1 MKLRLFIILLVLLT
15 GSIPAV
21 AGHIAGGELSYKYLG
36 VGTVPGTSRYNITL
50 KLFRQ
55 CSATA
60 ALDDIV
66 NITIYRLGLS
76 TFETSLSVSRTK
88 TEVKDLKDPGPCI
101 INAPQVCYEIGEYTK
116 EIALPNTTQGYI
128 LAYQRGNRVTNL
140 ANVLSSSVGATY
152 VATIPGT
159 AIQPSAP
166 ENNTPV
172 FNGVDTVLVCKNAD
186 FYYDFSAT
194 DADGDR
200 LEYVFEPAYAYYGTP
215 IPANAAP
222 PPYNSLNYLIDYPFD
237 APMGPKVV
245 IDQNT
250 GRVSGTAPDAGV
262 YVVTVAV
269 LEFRGNILINRHRK
283 DLHIEVADC
292 SIAATDLEIEYVNC
306 DNLTITFQ
314 NKISSPLIETW
325 DWSFYNPNG
334 TTFLV
339 SPDERPT
346 VTFPSAGVYPIKLI
360 TNKNIFCPDSGYSV
374 ARVFPKFEAKLDV
387 IETCTGI
394 PYKFTDKSSTT
405 YGNVNYWKWIFTNST
420 TGQIDT
426 SRIQDPSHL
435 FPSAGDFNVRL
446 ISGTD
451 RGCRDTTDRVIKVFD
466 NPPLT
471 VSTDTVMCI
480 SDPMQLNATGT
491 GIFSWTPASLLND
504 PTSPNPVARPTIP
517 TTFTVTLTSAP
528 GCLSTAS
535 VFVDVKRSVSLQLR
549 SDTTIC
555 LGDPVTLNAIS
566 DGLAFAWSPPSTL
579 NNPQVKSPIAR
590 PTGTTTYQLEASI
603 GTCKATSAIRITTVP
618 YPEITLTPNPSICYG
633 DTISLLAEGGMDYR
647 WTPSSGLS
655 ALNIPNP
662 KAYPKKTTNYQ
673 VAVRDNKGCPK
684 PSYANVIIT
693 VAPKVMAFA
702 GRDTSIVTGQ
712 PLQLAASGGDYYAWT
727 PVNAMSNPNISNPI
741 ATIDENTRLS
751 LKVTTLQGCF
761 AYDTLLVKVF
771 KTQPDIFVPTAFTP
785 NNDGLNDKLTPIPV
799 GIQHFDYFRIFNR
812 WGQVVYQSHKEGEGW
827 DGRLKSLEQGNG
839 TFIWQVRGIDYTGRV
854 IEKKGIVT
862 VIK

>member
-1 MKLRLFIILLVLLT
+1 MKARLFLILLALLT

-36 VGTVPGTSRYNITL
+36 VGTVPGTSRYSITL

-60 ALDDIV
+60 PLDNIV
-66 NITIYRLGLS
+66 NITIYRSGLS
-76 TFETSLSVSRTK
+76 TFETNVSVAISQK
-88 TEVKDLKDPGPCI
+88 VVKDLKDPGPCI
-101 INAPQVCYEIGEYTK
+101 INPPQVCYEIGEYTT
-116 EIALPNTTQGYI
+116 EIALPNTTNGYV

-140 ANVLSSSVGATY
+140 ANVLSTSVGATY

-159 AIQPSAP
+159 AIQPSAH

-172 FNGVDTVLVCKNAD
+172 FNGVDTVLVCKNAA

-215 IPANAAP
+215 NPANAAP
-222 PPYNSLNYLIDYPFD
+222 PPYNSLNYLIDYPYD

-314 NKISSPLIETW
+314 NKISSPLIQTYE
-325 DWSFYNPNG
+325 WSFFKPDG
-334 TTFLV
+334 TTLLI
-339 SPDERPT
+339 SPDERPI

-360 TNKNIFCPDSGYSV
+360 TNKDIFCPDSGYSV

-387 IETCTGI
+387 FETCTGI

-471 VSTDTVMCI
+471 VSNDTVMCI
-480 SDPMQLNATGT
+480 SDQMQLKATGT
-491 GIFSWTPASLLND
+491 GSFSWSPASPLND
-504 PTSPNPVARPTIP
+504 PTSPAPLASPTTP
-517 TTFTVTLTSAP
+517 TTFTVVLTSVP
-528 GCLSTAS
+528 GCITIDS
-535 VFVDVKRSVSLQLR
+535 VFVDVKRNVSLKPPN
-549 SDTTIC
+549 DTTIC
-555 LGDPVTLNAIS
+555 LGDSVTLNPIS
-566 DGLAFAWSPPSTL
+566 DGLMFTWSPAVTL
-579 NNPQVKSPIAR
+579 NNPQAKSPVAK
-590 PTGTTTYQLEASI
+590 PTGTTTYQIIASI
-603 GTCKATSAIRITTVP
+603 G
-618 YPEITLTPNPSICYG
+618 
-633 DTISLLAEGGMDYR
+633 
-647 WTPSSGLS
+647 
-655 ALNIPNP
+655 
-662 KAYPKKTTNYQ
+662 
-673 VAVRDNKGCPK
+673 GCD
-684 PSYANVIIT
+684 A
-693 VAPKVMAFA
+693 
-702 GRDTSIVTGQ
+702 
-712 PLQLAASGGDYYAWT
+712 
-727 PVNAMSNPNISNPI
+727 
-741 ATIDENTRLS
+741 
-751 LKVTTLQGCF
+751 
-761 AYDTLLVKVF
+761 
-771 KTQPDIFVPTAFTP
+771 
-785 NNDGLNDKLTPIPV
+785 
-799 GIQHFDYFRIFNR
+799 
-812 WGQVVYQSHKEGEGW
+812 KEG
-827 DGRLKSLEQGNG
+827 
-839 TFIWQVRGIDYTGRV
+839 
-854 IEKKGIVT
+854 
-862 VIK
+862 